1 MGRYIEAPTIYMSQP
16 HERAV
21 FLAGGIAGCP
31 DWQAW
36 MVKRLGDASVTLLNP
51 CRAHFPINDPHAAE
65 AQIIWE
71 FAHLRRAYAILFWFP
86 SETLCPIVLYELGAW
101 SMTDKPIFIGVHP
114 EYQRKSDVI
123 IQTRLIR
130 PHVQVVFSLE
140 QLAQQILDDDQMGT
154 WQMRHEI
161 PESEL

>member
-1 MGRYIEAPTIYMSQP
+1 MYTSQP

-36 MVKRLGDASVTLLNP
+36 MVERLRDAPFDLLNP
-51 CRAHFPINDPHAAE
+51 RRAHFPIHDPDAAA
-65 AQIIWE
+65 AQITWE

-86 SETLCPIVLYELGAW
+86 CETLCPIVLYELGAW
-101 SMTDKPIFIGVHP
+101 SMTDRPIYIGVHP
-114 EYQRKSDVI
+114 DYQRKSDVI

-130 PHVQVVFSLE
+130 PHIQVVFSLE
-140 QLAQQILDDDQMGT
+140 ELAQQILDDDQMGT
-154 WQMRHEI
+154 RQIRH
-161 PESEL
+161 